1 VAGAQRRWLAHV
13 LAYTLAGAFSSVLVG
28 GALGALGGLVLP
40 PAAVRLAGPV
50 ALMLGMAAVAVDM
63 GWLRLRLAQPR
74 RQTRDVWNYRFG
86 ALAASTLWGFDLGLV
101 VTTWFTFAGVWVLLA
116 TAFLVQDPVLGSA
129 LLLAY
134 WLGRAASVW
143 IGPLLL
149 EDAGQTPWMLDEINN
164 RRRSFRSISLLG
176 VGLLLSALLLF
187 RGL

>member
-1 VAGAQRRWLAHV
+1 
-13 LAYTLAGAFSSVLVG
+13 
-28 GALGALGGLVLP
+28 
-40 PAAVRLAGPV
+40 
-50 ALMLGMAAVAVDM
+50 MLGMAAAAVDM
-63 GWLRLRLAQPR
+63 RWRGLRLPQPR

-86 ALAASTLWGFDLGLV
+86 ALAASTLWGLDLGLV

-116 TAFLVQDPVLGSA
+116 SAFLVQDPALGGV

-164 RRRSFRSISLLG
+164 RRRSFRSISFLG

-187 RGL
+187 QGP